1 MAFLQRKTPLPMI
14 ELTESAFVRA
24 LADFSGHKLR
34 YDAMISNSW
43 VTPHHEADM
52 LAIRPSGLIDEFEI
66 KLSRADFLADKKK
79 QITYDKT
86 RNDNFKLVELENGRT
101 LINNF
106 WYVIPKG
113 LVDHSLVP
121 HFAGLIEI
129 SNKVEVIK
137 HPTRL
142 HSRKADY
149 RTRYELVRKLSNRFW
164 GAETINQKKPI

>member
-1 MAFLQRKTPLPMI
+1 MAFLQRKTPPPMI
-14 ELTESAFVRA
+14 ELSESAFVRA
-24 LADFSGHKLR
+24 LAEFSDHKLR
-34 YDAMISNSW
+34 YDAMIPNSW

-52 LAIRPSGLIDEFEI
+52 LAIRPSGIIDEFEV
-66 KLSRADFLADKKK
+66 KLSKADFLADRKK
-79 QITYDKT
+79 QITFDKSSD
-86 RNDNFKLVELENGRT
+86 DNFKLVELENGRT
-101 LINNF
+101 VINNF

-113 LVDHSLVP
+113 LVDHALVP
-121 HFAGLIEI
+121 DFAGLIEI

-164 GAETINQKKPI
+164 GLDAKNQNNL